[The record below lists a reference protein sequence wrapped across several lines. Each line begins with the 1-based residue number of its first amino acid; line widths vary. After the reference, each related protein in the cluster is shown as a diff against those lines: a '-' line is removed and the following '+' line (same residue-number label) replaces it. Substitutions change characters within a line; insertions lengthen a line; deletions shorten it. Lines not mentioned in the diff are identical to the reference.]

1 MVSFSKRKEKVLN
14 KFKMKIKPLKSN
26 MKQRQ
31 TKPFLCDN
39 EVKTYLESIHIA
51 TILILLQLTKLLVA
65 KL

>member
-1 MVSFSKRKEKVLN
+1 
-14 KFKMKIKPLKSN
+14 

-39 EVKTYLESIHIA
+39 EVKTYLESIHIV